1 LVRAIW
7 VETRGAIVGKVIA
20 ARARAVPAETA
31 AALADYQRWERVRDD
46 SQHKARVSPSVET
59 NKLFTNA
66 SREHVAACPR
76 FNRLS
81 ARAAAMDVVP
91 RLGQKWQIHWADI
104 SS

>member
-1 LVRAIW
+1 M
-7 VETRGAIVGKVIA
+7 VGEVIG

-31 AALADYQRWERVRDD
+31 AALADYQRWQRVRDD

-66 SREHVAACPR
+66 SKEHVAAGPR

-81 ARAAAMDVVP
+81 THGAAMDVVS
-91 RLGQKWQIHWADI
+91 RLGQKWHIHRADI